1 VLGDLVRA
9 GKIRA
14 FGCSTFPSEQIVE
27 AQWVAERRGLPRLRT
42 EQPPYSLLA
51 RRVETSVLPVCQRY
65 GMGVLTWSPLAS
77 GFLSG
82 RYRQDRSVD
91 LSAGR
96 AALTPERFDP
106 SLPHNAAKFEAVEQ
120 LAGLAE
126 NIGCSLPQLA
136 VAFPLAHPAVTSV
149 ITGPRT
155 MRQLEELLKGAAVT
169 LDDKTLDR
177 IDEIVPPGSDL
188 YRADGAWSPPVLTD
202 PARRR
207 RPPADRAAAW
217 STATRPPGPAG

>member
-1 VLGDLVRA
+1 
-9 GKIRA
+9 
-14 FGCSTFPSEQIVE
+14 
-27 AQWVAERRGLPRLRT
+27 
-42 EQPPYSLLA
+42 
-51 RRVETSVLPVCQRY
+51 
-65 GMGVLTWSPLAS
+65 
-77 GFLSG
+77 LSG
-82 RYRQDRSVD
+82 RYRKGRSVD

-96 AALTPERFDP
+96 AGLTPERFDP
-106 SLPHNAAKFEAVEQ
+106 SLPHNTAKFEAVEQ

-126 NIGCSLPQLA
+126 DIGCSLPRLA
-136 VAFPLAHPAVTSV
+136 VAFPLGHPAVTSV

-188 YRADGAWSPPVLTD
+188 YRADGAWRPPTLTD

-207 RPPADRAAAW
+207 RPVADRAAA
-217 STATRPPGPAG
+217 